1 MVLVGGPAEVNKRG
15 NYRLGRVAR
24 VHPQW
29 RRGRAIVRRAVITVP
44 VFDETTGK
52 HRVTEIERDL
62 SKIAPLEFCE

>member
-1 MVLVGGPAEVNKRG
+1 MVLVGRPGEVNKRG

-24 VHPQW
+24 VHTQW

-52 HRVTEIERDL
+52 HQVTEIEKDL
-62 SKIAPLEFCE
+62 SKIAPLDFCE